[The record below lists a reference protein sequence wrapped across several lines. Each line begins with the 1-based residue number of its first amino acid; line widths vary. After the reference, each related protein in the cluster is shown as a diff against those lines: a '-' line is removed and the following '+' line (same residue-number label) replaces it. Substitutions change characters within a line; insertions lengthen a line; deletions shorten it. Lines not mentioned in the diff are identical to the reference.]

1 MEMLNLTQEQKNKVI
16 DEFLDSIKNWKDCLA
31 LTKFVL
37 MKLSQ
42 EAISMNAG
50 ELALSQSLSHNGERY
65 MTRMSIQYSKHD
77 EKSLENRSL
86 DLAEKISKQYP
97 NESGLSLLQKAVISG
112 YNLHLDDY
120 DDFEEEE

>member
-1 MEMLNLTQEQKNKVI
+1 MEMLNLKQEQKNKVI
-16 DEFLDSIKNWKDCLA
+16 DEFLNSIKNWEDCLA
-31 LTKFVL
+31 LTTFVL

-50 ELALSQSLSHNGERY
+50 ELALSQSLSHNGEIY
-65 MTRMSIQYSKHD
+65 MTRMSIQYSKQD

-86 DLAEKISKQYP
+86 DLAEKIAKQYP
-97 NESGLSLLQKAVISG
+97 NESELSLLQKAVISG

-120 DDFEEEE
+120 DDDDE

>member
-1 MEMLNLTQEQKNKVI
+1 MVTNNKQAKDMEMLNLTQEQKNKVI

-65 MTRMSIQYSKHD
+65 DTYV
-77 EKSLENRSL
+77 
-86 DLAEKISKQYP
+86 YP
-97 NESGLSLLQKAVISG
+97 IFKA
-112 YNLHLDDY
+112 
-120 DDFEEEE
+120 